1 MPQAD
6 CTARLKSTSLGSRYS
21 RPMPLNSARQVS
33 SVSASTVATKSRR
46 SSWPRGDVDGEGA
59 CCVVGGLVGA
69 SPWRMTR
76 GSKPKKR
83 ASSRRTTVPM
93 PPPATSGPPKPRRS
107 SMLSLCLPPKRT
119 VHLPGNARSLLQ
131 SPGRGPLLDQ
141 ARGPHRD
148 RRRNRDVEQLCGP
161 DVDHELEV
169 RRLHDRQVS
178 RLRAVEQ

>member
-6 CTARLKSTSLGSRYS
+6 CTAPLKSTSLGSRYS

-46 SSWPRGDVDGEGA
+46 SSWARGDVDGDGA

-83 ASSRRTTVPM
+83 ASSTRTTVPM

-119 VHLPGNARSLLQ
+119 VHLQVEMHRRRCKRRGGELQAQRGRSLLQ
-131 SPGRGPLLDQ
+131 PVLHLRL
-141 ARGPHRD
+141 
-148 RRRNRDVEQLCGP
+148 
-161 DVDHELEV
+161 VDLY
-169 RRLHDRQVS
+169 LH
-178 RLRAVEQ
+178 